1 MRSLIL
7 SVVILSAASA
17 AFAQQWEFGAEGGG
31 SLLSNVSV
39 TGAAGKATAGFAPGA
54 AFGVFF
60 GENLYT
66 HLTGE
71 LHYEYLQS
79 DLRISSGGQTAQGFT
94 GMAHAVHFDMVYH
107 TNRKESRTQFFA
119 SLGGGAKVF
128 EGTGAPQAYQPLSQ
142 FGYFTKAQDVKPM
155 VSVGGGLTYQLAP
168 RIFLRAE
175 IRDFITAFPTALI
188 TPAPGMKFGSLL
200 NDIVPL
206 VGITYIH

>member
-1 MRSLIL
+1 MRSLIF
-7 SVVILSAASA
+7 SVGILAAATAAS
-17 AFAQQWEFGAEGGG
+17 AQQWEFGAVGGG
-31 SLLSNVSV
+31 SLLSDVPVS
-39 TGAAGKATAGFAPGA
+39 GPAGKATAGFAPGA
-54 AFGVFF
+54 AFGAFF
-60 GENLYT
+60 GENLYP
-66 HLTGE
+66 HWTGE
-71 LHYEYLQS
+71 VRYEYLQS
-79 DLRISSGGQTAQGFT
+79 DLRLSSGGQTATFT
-94 GMAHAVHFDMVYH
+94 GGAHAVHFDILYH

-119 SLGGGAKVF
+119 SVGGGAKVF

-175 IRDFITAFPTALI
+175 IRDFLTAFPTQLI

>member
-7 SVVILSAASA
+7 SVVFLAAATA
-17 AFAQQWEFGAEGGG
+17 AFAQQWEFGAVGGG
-31 SLLSNVSV
+31 SLLSNVSAS
-39 TGAAGKATAGFAPGA
+39 GPAGKATVGFAPGA
-54 AFGVFF
+54 AFGAFF

-71 LHYEYLQS
+71 IRYEYLQS
-79 DLRISSGGQTAQGFT
+79 DLRLSSGGQTAQFT
-94 GMAHAVHFDMVYH
+94 GMAQAVHFDMVYH

-119 SLGGGAKVF
+119 SLGGGVKVF
-128 EGTGAPQAYQPLSQ
+128 RGTGAPEAYQPLSQ
-142 FGYFTKAQDVKPM
+142 IGYFTQTQSVKPM
-155 VSVGGGLTYQLAP
+155 VSVGAGLTYQLSP

-175 IRDFITAFPTALI
+175 IRDFITAFPTQLI
-188 TPAPGMKFGSLL
+188 TPAPGVKFGSLL

>member
-7 SVVILSAASA
+7 SVVILAAATA

-31 SLLSNVSV
+31 SLLSNVSAS
-39 TGAAGKATAGFAPGA
+39 GPAGNATVGFAPGA
-54 AFGVFF
+54 AFSVFF
-60 GENLYT
+60 GENLYS

-71 LHYEYLQS
+71 IRYEYLQS
-79 DLRISSGGQTAQGFT
+79 DLRLSSGGQTAQFT
-94 GMAHAVHFDMVYH
+94 GMAQAVHFDMLYH

-119 SLGGGAKVF
+119 SLGGGVKVF
-128 EGTGAPQAYQPLSQ
+128 RGTGAPEAYQALSQ
-142 FGYFTKAQDVKPM
+142 IGYFTRTQVIKPM
-155 VSVGGGLTYQLAP
+155 VSVGGGLTFQLAP

-175 IRDFITAFPTALI
+175 VRDFITAFPTELI

-206 VGITYIH
+206 VGITYVH